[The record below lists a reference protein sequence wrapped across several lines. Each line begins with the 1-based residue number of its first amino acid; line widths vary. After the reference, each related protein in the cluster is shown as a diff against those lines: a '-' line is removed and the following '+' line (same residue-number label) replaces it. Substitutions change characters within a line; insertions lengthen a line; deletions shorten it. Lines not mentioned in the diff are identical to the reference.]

1 MNIGEIFGNIFAS
14 FKDLQI
20 TDIIDIAVVSL
31 LTYIVIKF
39 FRQTRA
45 GQFLKGIVALFVFW
59 FVADMLNLYATTQLF
74 SLVFE
79 FGIIAVFVIFQP
91 EIRAMLEKVGQ
102 KSFKGLSFIKNDEEL
117 TVKETNTVKMINAI
131 TDATANL
138 AITKT
143 GALMVIERDTK
154 LGDIVSTGTV
164 VDAEASSSIIR
175 NLFYPKAPLHDGA
188 VIFSNY
194 RVRAAGCFLPLST
207 RDIGKD
213 LGTRHHA
220 ALGMSE
226 VSDAIVVVVSEE
238 TGIVSIAVGGELQ
251 RRITP
256 DALSSILRK
265 YLLPNEE
272 PEFTVKDFIR
282 KEILKKNDASADKK
296 VSSSKK
302 TRKGAGNK

>member
-1 MNIGEIFGNIFAS
+1 M
-14 FKDLQI
+14 
-20 TDIIDIAVVSL
+20 
-31 LTYIVIKF
+31 
-39 FRQTRA
+39 
-45 GQFLKGIVALFVFW
+45 
-59 FVADMLNLYATTQLF
+59 
-74 SLVFE
+74 
-79 FGIIAVFVIFQP
+79 
-91 EIRAMLEKVGQ
+91 
-102 KSFKGLSFIKNDEEL
+102 
-117 TVKETNTVKMINAI
+117 
-131 TDATANL
+131 
-138 AITKT
+138 
-143 GALMVIERDTK
+143 
-154 LGDIVSTGTV
+154 
-164 VDAEASSSIIR
+164 
-175 NLFYPKAPLHDGA
+175 
-188 VIFSNY
+188 
-194 RVRAAGCFLPLST
+194 PLST

-282 KEILKKNDASADKK
+282 KEILKKNDAGADKK